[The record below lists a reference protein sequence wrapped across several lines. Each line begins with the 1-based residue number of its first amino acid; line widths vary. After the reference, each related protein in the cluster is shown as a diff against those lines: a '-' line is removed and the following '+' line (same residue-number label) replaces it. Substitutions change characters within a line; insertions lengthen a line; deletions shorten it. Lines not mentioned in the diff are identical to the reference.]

1 MISSDCFASGHMYNS
16 TFKENYSISD
26 ISRLDIDIHMQEI
39 KLKEQSHERG
49 FDNEFRF
56 KIKGMV
62 MRKQLGLITGID
74 KTNIF
79 LWRFFLETFQSVLG
93 LSWEGTFCS
102 SINNWGQ
109 FGSSVHS
116 HRKWKCVSLPAV
128 ALPHVAA
135 YKHSE
140 HGNEKDKGVM
150 VCVSHGYPLPTD
162 WTWFKEEDGGQKVG
176 VLSQNYDSWHV
187 FFFFNHLQILWGT
200 ISW

>member
-1 MISSDCFASGHMYNS
+1 
-16 TFKENYSISD
+16 
-26 ISRLDIDIHMQEI
+26 MQEI
-39 KLKEQSHERG
+39 KLREQLHEWG
-49 FDNEFRF
+49 FDNEFRLN
-56 KIKGMV
+56 IKGMV

-74 KTNIF
+74 KTNVF
-79 LWRFFLETFQSVLG
+79 LWRFFWKHSSQFLVSHGKAPFALVLIT
-93 LSWEGTFCS
+93 EGS
-102 SINNWGQ
+102 LDHQ
-109 FGSSVHS
+109 FS

-187 FFFFNHLQILWGT
+187 FFFFSHLLIYWRR
-200 ISW
+200 

>member
-1 MISSDCFASGHMYNS
+1 MYNS

-79 LWRFFLETFQSVLG
+79 L
-93 LSWEGTFCS
+93 
-102 SINNWGQ
+102 
-109 FGSSVHS
+109 
-116 HRKWKCVSLPAV
+116 
-128 ALPHVAA
+128 
-135 YKHSE
+135 
-140 HGNEKDKGVM
+140 
-150 VCVSHGYPLPTD
+150 
-162 WTWFKEEDGGQKVG
+162 
-176 VLSQNYDSWHV
+176 
-187 FFFFNHLQILWGT
+187 
-200 ISW
+200 